1 MSDDIFKI
9 KHSINWYKIKDTT
22 HFNDLDYIGSKDSDF
37 PDTLVD
43 GGGNNRGH
51 ISYQA
56 AKQILNDMYKFTDKM
71 MLSPSSNYGLI
82 LHLASESHH
91 IVDPNP

>member
-9 KHSINWYKIKDTT
+9 KHSMNWYKIKDKR
-22 HFNDLDYIGSKDSDF
+22 HFNDLNYMGIKDYDF

-43 GGGNNRGH
+43 GGGNDRGH
-51 ISYQA
+51 ISFQA
-56 AKQILNDMYKFTDKM
+56 GRQILNPMYKFNDFM
-71 MLSPSSNYGLI
+71 MLSPSSKYGLI

-91 IVDPNP
+91 IVDPNS